1 MTFISLTFLFEN
13 VQVYIDK
20 TKISKRKPRF
30 SKTRKRQD
38 LVLYPSTKYST
49 GYIQTLNKYLLNDKM
64 NKWMDGWLEVSTT
77 VSREAIKKMH
87 KLSDEKKLVFKE
99 QKEE

>member
-1 MTFISLTFLFEN
+1 M
-13 VQVYIDK
+13 V
-20 TKISKRKPRF
+20 
-30 SKTRKRQD
+30 
-38 LVLYPSTKYST
+38 
-49 GYIQTLNKYLLNDKM
+49 
-64 NKWMDGWLEVSTT
+64 EVSTT

>member
-1 MTFISLTFLFEN
+1 
-13 VQVYIDK
+13 
-20 TKISKRKPRF
+20 
-30 SKTRKRQD
+30 
-38 LVLYPSTKYST
+38 
-49 GYIQTLNKYLLNDKM
+49 M